1 MSHIRLTARNTS
13 IGNKSQQAYKYQ
25 QNLPTTQVGVW
36 FDTFCRLNMAP
47 NLFSRDAHYRVLK
60 VQPAGQQTEKGNNTI
75 VLFIHPQFVSHG
87 MIKSTEDER
96 FFWIWACLFQT
107 LKQTEP
113 SQLSCCL
120 CVKGRCSNG

>member
-60 VQPAGQQTEKGNNTI
+60 VQPAGQQTSPVRLTWHDKEHRGWAFLLN
-75 VLFIHPQFVSHG
+75 LSLPVSD
-87 MIKSTEDER
+87 IKAD
-96 FFWIWACLFQT
+96 WAFPTFL
-107 LKQTEP
+107 
-113 SQLSCCL
+113 LSL
-120 CVKGRCSNG
+120 CEMPLL